1 MPWSIN
7 HLKHTL
13 MALVGPTQPSA
24 SEVERRV
31 EALRAHILS
40 EMGEYGELHYPRV
53 MRRVRYVQDAQ
64 SLWYSRG
71 EMMTV
76 LSAQYGEALASE
88 KMQKIS
94 LRFKGLL
101 PRSLGSRPSP
111 LTPLN

>member
-1 MPWSIN
+1 MAWSAF
-7 HLKHTL
+7 HLKHSL
-13 MALVGPTQPSA
+13 LALIGAGHPTP
-24 SEVERRV
+24 ENVEHRV
-31 EALRAHILS
+31 EALRAYILA
-40 EMGEYGELHYPRV
+40 ELGEFGEVHYPKV

-64 SLWYSRG
+64 ALWYSRG

-76 LSAQYGEALASE
+76 LSAQYGESMASE

-94 LRFKGLL
+94 QRFKGLL